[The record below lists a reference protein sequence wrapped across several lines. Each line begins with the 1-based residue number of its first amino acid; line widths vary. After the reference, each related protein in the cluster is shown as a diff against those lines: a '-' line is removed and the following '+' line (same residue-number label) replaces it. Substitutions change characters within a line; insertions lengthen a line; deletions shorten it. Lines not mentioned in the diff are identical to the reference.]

1 MQQKEIIHKAGDMSY
16 ELLISPKAVDNLEID
31 IGTGNREGFVYF
43 HQKFGMPYTF
53 LLKKSIESGHF
64 LFVSISGNN
73 KLIGFARFEKLE
85 EHTEKEIKGKMKVV
99 TPSLFLLRSMEVH
112 SSFRNCGIGRV
123 LLSTAVHYLKGNVLT
138 IPDNPEAACFFKTKL
153 GFSEFTGSLGNNGQK
168 YEEYLILTYPKA
180 VALWHEIARKY
191 PRIVYPELIDLYESL
206 KFHNSMGKAIS
217 CNDICRFEILL
228 AECNGM
234 LSNAMEKEMKC
245 LINELRNGVSY
256 NT

>member
-123 LLSTAVHYLKGNVLT
+123 LFSTAVHYLKGNVLT
-138 IPDNPEAACFFKTKL
+138 IPDNQEAARFFRKKL
-153 GFSEFTGSLGNNGQK
+153 GFSEVAGPVGSNVQT
-168 YEEYLILTYPKA
+168 YEGHLMLTYPKA
-180 VALWHEIARKY
+180 VALWHEIAKKY
-191 PRIVYPELIDLYESL
+191 PRIVYPELVDLYESL
-206 KFHNSMGKAIS
+206 KFHHSMGKQIS
-217 CNDICRFEILL
+217 CNDVCRFEMLL
-228 AECNGM
+228 AECDGM
-234 LSNAMEKEMKC
+234 LSDAMQKDMKR
-245 LINELRNGVSY
+245 LIAELRKGVSC